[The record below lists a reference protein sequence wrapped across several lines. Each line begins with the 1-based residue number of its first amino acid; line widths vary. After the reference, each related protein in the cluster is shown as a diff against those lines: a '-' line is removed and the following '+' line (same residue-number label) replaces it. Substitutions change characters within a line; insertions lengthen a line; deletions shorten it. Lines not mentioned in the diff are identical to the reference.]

1 MPGLD
6 PAKGLSTAF
15 SGDQAAGLPFGPGD
29 LNSLLQQ
36 PALGSLKA
44 PQDSLQASGQPK
56 PP

>member
-6 PAKGLSTAF
+6 PAKGLPTVL

-44 PQDSLQASGQPK
+44 PQDSV
-56 PP
+56 